1 MPPRLRLVL
10 RETPSDEVTKQISEM
25 PAVIKVMESGGQY
38 QVVIGTHAKDVYE
51 ALAQLL
57 DLDNST
63 AAAPEVK
70 QGLGSRI
77 IATMS
82 AVFAPFVYILA
93 AAGLVQGALIII
105 THFFPAFAATGTY
118 SVLSFISW
126 TPFTFLPVMIAV
138 TASKHFKC
146 NTFIAMWCC
155 MALVNPDWA
164 SIAARIADGEVIKF
178 LAFPMSQT
186 TYTSTVLPP
195 LFLVLVLSWLEHWL
209 DEHLPD
215 IIKALAVPFIC
226 TIVMVPLTILVIGPV
241 SNVLANAIA
250 AAYNFLAN
258 NVPALAAILVGGIW
272 QVFVIFGVHW
282 GVTPMCLANFA
293 NYGCDSFQAFQT
305 CAVIAQAAACF
316 GVFLKT
322 KKGRHQERFPVRWPD
337 RHLRH
342 HRARHLRRDPTPEE
356 ALRLRLHR
364 RCHRC
369 ADHQLLQ
376 HQVLCIRW
384 SARPVDHR
392 QRHER
397 RQSLFLYRHD
407 DRRAGHHYH
416 HHCSGAGG
424 GLRRKRIP
432 EKLIYI

>member
-1 MPPRLRLVL
+1 MANKIRDYTKLAADICAAVGKDNILSATHCATRLRLVL

-272 QVFVIFGVHW
+272 QVFVIFGITEPAIY
-282 GVTPMCLANFA
+282 GVTLRLKKPFVCGCIGGAIGALIISFFNTKYYVYAGLPGLLTTVNAMSDANPSSFTGMMIGVLATIIITIVLVQVV
-293 NYGCDSFQAFQT
+293 GCD
-305 CAVIAQAAACF
+305 
-316 GVFLKT
+316 
-322 KKGRHQERFPVRWPD
+322 
-337 RHLRH
+337 
-342 HRARHLRRDPTPEE
+342 
-356 ALRLRLHR
+356 
-364 RCHRC
+364 
-369 ADHQLLQ
+369 
-376 HQVLCIRW
+376 
-384 SARPVDHR
+384 
-392 QRHER
+392 
-397 RQSLFLYRHD
+397 
-407 DRRAGHHYH
+407 
-416 HHCSGAGG
+416 
-424 GLRRKRIP
+424 
-432 EKLIYI
+432 EKESQKN